1 MVTHAKPKRSLAK
14 TATWRVCAT
23 VTTIVLVWIY
33 FGNITAAISVGIIET
48 IVKTIVYY
56 LHERAW
62 NKIGWGF
69 YEAG

>member
-14 TATWRVCAT
+14 TATWRICAT
-23 VTTIVLVWIY
+23 LTTIVLVWI
-33 FGNITAAISVGIIET
+33 FLHDITTAVYVGIVEV
-48 IVKTIVYY
+48 IVKMIVYY

-62 NKIGWGF
+62 NKIGWGL